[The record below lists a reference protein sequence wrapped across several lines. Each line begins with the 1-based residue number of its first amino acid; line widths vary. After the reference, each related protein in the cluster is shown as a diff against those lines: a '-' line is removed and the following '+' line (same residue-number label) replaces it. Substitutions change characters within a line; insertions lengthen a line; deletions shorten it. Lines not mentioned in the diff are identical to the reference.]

1 MSAIVPPPPSPWQ
14 RIKEGSVI
22 DRVPLIGVGDMIE
35 AINGRSLVGA
45 RHYDVARALKELP
58 RGRTFALQLTEP
70 RKAFGGWGGGGSRGG
85 GWDWDWVG
93 VGVGLGW
100 DGMSGLNGMGSWDQ
114 WDGDPFIVART
125 EQAPQ
130 AGRHGAACE
139 RHCGAIRVAQLHPPQ
154 VHGDAAAAQHRPRPA
169 PPAPPQRLQHRSV
182 LRSVRH
188 RCARRV
194 PPHPHRR
201 RGVARR

>member
-1 MSAIVPPPPSPWQ
+1 M
-14 RIKEGSVI
+14 I

-93 VGVGLGW
+93 VGVGL
-100 DGMSGLNGMGSWDQ
+100 D
-114 WDGDPFIVART
+114 
-125 EQAPQ
+125 
-130 AGRHGAACE
+130 
-139 RHCGAIRVAQLHPPQ
+139 
-154 VHGDAAAAQHRPRPA
+154 
-169 PPAPPQRLQHRSV
+169 
-182 LRSVRH
+182 
-188 RCARRV
+188 
-194 PPHPHRR
+194 
-201 RGVARR
+201 

>member
-1 MSAIVPPPPSPWQ
+1 MLLITANERRPPPSPWQ

-93 VGVGLGW
+93 VGVGL
-100 DGMSGLNGMGSWDQ
+100 D
-114 WDGDPFIVART
+114 
-125 EQAPQ
+125 
-130 AGRHGAACE
+130 
-139 RHCGAIRVAQLHPPQ
+139 
-154 VHGDAAAAQHRPRPA
+154 
-169 PPAPPQRLQHRSV
+169 
-182 LRSVRH
+182 
-188 RCARRV
+188 
-194 PPHPHRR
+194 
-201 RGVARR
+201 